1 MVEIGVFQV
10 DKRGRDTSDRVIN
23 TGKHGHVKQSE
34 SSRIRVW
41 CCWNLTV
48 RQGLMR
54 EETRVMDTGQVN

>member
-1 MVEIGVFQV
+1 MVELGVFQV
-10 DKRGRDTSDRVIN
+10 DKSGRDTSDRVIN

-41 CCWNLTV
+41 RFWNLMV